1 MIEIIFEDPYL
12 MIVNKPS
19 GLLVI
24 PTPKNEKNT
33 LTNKLNEILLKRNE
47 SVKDHPCH
55 RLDRDTSGLII
66 YAKGKSVQQKM
77 MTLFHENH
85 VSKKYFAIA
94 SGYIDKKEGTINF
107 RIEGK
112 TAITKYKVIEQNENY
127 TVVEIELLTGRTN
140 QIRIHFKD
148 IGHPLLGETKF
159 AFRKDFK
166 IKFKRLALHSH
177 SIEFTHPVT
186 NEKMFFNIPMP
197 DEFIIS

>member
-47 SVKDHPCH
+47 SVKAHPCH